1 SVVGVIKKQGK
12 GVLGGGWE
20 FDESVMMPYPFF
32 KQVFREKW
40 SNPKIMI
47 QGREGI
53 ALEAFKDELRG
64 RMRNIRRLG
73 PKEEDDFAL
82 NAISD
87 FSKAVSGFFGSVTLG
102 GWFIGLLS
110 LIVGAFSI
118 ANIMFVTVRERTPI
132 IGLKKAIG
140 AKKSTIL
147 AEFLLESAFIC
158 LVGGAIGVLLVFG
171 LTFLLTSLF
180 NFPVFISMKILG
192 VAVGICIAI
201 GIGAGI
207 IPASIAAKLDPVVAI
222 RSK

>member
-1 SVVGVIKKQGK
+1 
-12 GVLGGGWE
+12 VL
-20 FDESVMMPYPFF
+20 
-32 KQVFREKW
+32 FR
-40 SNPKIMI
+40 S
-47 QGREGI
+47 
-53 ALEAFKDELRG
+53 
-64 RMRNIRRLG
+64 
-73 PKEEDDFAL
+73 
-82 NAISD
+82 
-87 FSKAVSGFFGSVTLG
+87 
-102 GWFIGLLS
+102 
-110 LIVGAFSI
+110 
-118 ANIMFVTVRERTPI
+118 
-132 IGLKKAIG
+132 LKKAIG